1 MEMKRGLSTAAVL
14 AIAGLCVS
22 LAAPGR
28 AQRSGP
34 GSKAI
39 ILMSYD
45 GAISPASAEY
55 IARGIAEAQSR
66 AEGVLL
72 ELDTPGGLD
81 SSMRKIIQAEM
92 NSRIPVV
99 VYVAPSGARAASA
112 GCLITLA
119 ADVAAMAPGT
129 NIGAAHP
136 VYASGGTVS
145 EKIVNDAAAYARSL
159 ASTHNRNVAWA
170 ERAVRESISASAQE
184 ALSLHVV
191 DLTAPDLP
199 QLLSAL
205 DGRTIHGLRG
215 DETLDTAGAQVIRV
229 EMDAREELLSVLT
242 NPTIAYLLLL
252 LGLLAILVE
261 IFAPHGFVTGTIGF
275 VAFVLAM
282 VGLAD
287 LPVQISGLALL
298 VLGIVLL
305 GLELKITSHGALSL
319 VGIVVFVF
327 GSLLLLPRIPGYR
340 ISPFA
345 IAVAV
350 LLWGMM
356 LGVVVRKVILA
367 RQRPVLTGVQRL
379 AGTAGIAKTDIA
391 PRGVVLVNGEDWNA
405 LADAPPISK
414 GERVTV
420 VSVEGL
426 TVHVR
431 RMS

>member
-1 MEMKRGLSTAAVL
+1 MKRGLSAAAL
-14 AIAGLCVS
+14 LTIAGMCVWPAYS
-22 LAAPGR
+22 DRLESSGAP
-28 AQRSGP
+28 
-34 GSKAI
+34 SKAI
-39 ILMSYD
+39 LLMSYD
-45 GAISPASAEY
+45 GAISPASAEFMTRV
-55 IARGIAEAQSR
+55 IAQAQSG
-66 AEGVLL
+66 AEGVIL

-92 NSRIPVV
+92 NSRTPVI
-99 VYVAPSGARAASA
+99 VYVAPAGARAASA

-159 ASTHNRNVAWA
+159 AAAHGRNVGWA
-170 ERAVRESISASAQE
+170 ERAVRESVSASAQE
-184 ALSLHVV
+184 AASLDVI
-191 DLTAPDLP
+191 DLVAPDVP
-199 QLLSAL
+199 QLVSRLN
-205 DGRTIHGLRG
+205 GRTIHGVRG
-215 DETLDTAGAQVIRV
+215 DEKLDTAGAQIITV

-242 NPTIAYLLLL
+242 NPTVAYLLLL

-305 GLELKITSHGALSL
+305 GLELKITSHGALSV

-345 IAVAV
+345 IGVAV
-350 LLWGMM
+350 SLWGIM
-356 LGVVVRKVILA
+356 LGVVVRKIISA
-367 RQRPVLTGVQRL
+367 RQRPLLTGVQRL

-405 LADAPPISK
+405 LADTPPIAK
-414 GERVTV
+414 GERVTII
-420 VSVEGL
+420 SVDGL

-431 RMS
+431 RMT

>member
-1 MEMKRGLSTAAVL
+1 MKRRICTATMFL
-14 AIAGLCVS
+14 LAGLCISVS
-22 LAAPGR
+22 AIARQQRVQAHPGVVV
-28 AQRSGP
+28 
-34 GSKAI
+34 
-39 ILMSYD
+39 LLSYN

-55 IARGIAEAQSR
+55 ITRGIAEAQSR
-66 AEGVLL
+66 GQAVIL

-92 NSRIPVV
+92 NSAVPVIAF
-99 VYVAPSGARAASA
+99 VAPSGARAASA

-145 EKIVNDAAAYARSL
+145 EKIVNDAAAYAR
-159 ASTHNRNVAWA
+159 AIAATHQRNVEWA
-170 ERAVRESISASAQE
+170 ERAVRDSVSASAQE
-184 ALSLHVV
+184 AVSLHVV
-191 DLTAPDLP
+191 DLIAPDVP
-199 QLLSAL
+199 QLISILN
-205 DGRTIHGLRG
+205 GRLIHRVRG
-215 DETLDTAGAQVIRV
+215 DETLRTSGARILPI
-229 EMDAREELLSVLT
+229 EMDAREDLLSAIT
-242 NPTIAYLLLL
+242 NPTVAYLLLL
-252 LGLLAILVE
+252 LGILAIVIE

-287 LPVQISGLALL
+287 LPVQVSGLALL
-298 VLGIVLL
+298 VLGMVLL
-305 GLELKITSHGALSL
+305 GLELKVTSHGALSL
-319 VGIVVFVF
+319 LGLVAFVF
-327 GSLLLLPRIPGYR
+327 GSFLLLPRIPGYR

-345 IAVAV
+345 IGAAV
-350 LLWGMM
+350 LLWGLM
-356 LGVVVRKVILA
+356 LGVVVRKVIHA
-367 RQRPVLTGVQRL
+367 RHQPVLTGVQRL
-379 AGTAGIAKTDIA
+379 AGTSGIAKTDIA

-420 VSVEGL
+420 VAVEGL

-431 RMS
+431 RAT